1 MQKAER
7 DPARSDVVR
16 PEFDRPSRRSHHEM
30 ARTSLFEG
38 KRTRDALSNAQS
50 GYQ

>member
-7 DPARSDVVR
+7 DLARGYAVG
-16 PEFDRPSRRSHHEM
+16 PEFDRANRQSRDEM

-38 KRTRDALSNAQS
+38 ERSRDALGNAQS
-50 GYQ
+50 G